1 MILEIILAAGCFWGV
16 QAAFDKLPGVL
27 SSEAGYSGGYVENPS
42 YETVSSGTTGHA
54 EAVKI
59 KYDTDKISTEEILDI
74 FFQSHDPTSLNRQGP
89 DIGTQYRSAIFYTTE
104 GQKEIISKKIEEYT
118 PYFDR
123 PIVTEVLPVG
133 SFWPAEDYHQNYFEK
148 QGGSCSFHINERFLK
163 KKLSEEQYHVLREK
177 GTEAPFSGKYVTF
190 DEEGVYRCAAC
201 GQKLFDSEAK
211 FNSPCGWPSFDKA
224 LPGTVKIQ
232 KDFSH
237 FMIRDEVVCARCGS
251 HLGHVFQ
258 DGPTPTKERFCIN
271 SVALD
276 FQSSVP
282 EEKENKK

>member
-1 MILEIILAAGCFWGV
+1 M
-16 QAAFDKLPGVL
+16 
-27 SSEAGYSGGYVENPS
+27 
-42 YETVSSGTTGHA
+42 
-54 EAVKI
+54 AVKSYAHNI
-59 KYDTDKISTEEILDI
+59 
-74 FFQSHDPTSLNRQGP
+74 
-89 DIGTQYRSAIFYTTE
+89 
-104 GQKEIISKKIEEYT
+104 
-118 PYFDR
+118 
-123 PIVTEVLPVG
+123 
-133 SFWPAEDYHQNYFEK
+133 
-148 QGGSCSFHINERFLK
+148 
-163 KKLSEEQYHVLREK
+163 
-177 GTEAPFSGKYVTF
+177 
-190 DEEGVYRCAAC
+190 
-201 GQKLFDSEAK
+201 
-211 FNSPCGWPSFDKA
+211 NSPCGWPSFDKA

>member
-74 FFQSHDPTSLNRQGP
+74 FFQSHDPTSLNR
-89 DIGTQYRSAIFYTTE
+89 
-104 GQKEIISKKIEEYT
+104 
-118 PYFDR
+118 
-123 PIVTEVLPVG
+123 
-133 SFWPAEDYHQNYFEK
+133 HQNYFEK

-211 FNSPCGWPSFDKA
+211 FDSPCGWPSFDKA

-276 FQSSVP
+276 FQSSAP